1 MAPPPFKEVDL
12 PADTPLVRELAAQPN
27 LVPFE
32 IATDLPFWRDEDVR
46 RVRPRGG
53 HSCRPCSSHGAP
65 RVHRRRS
72 LRPPPL
78 PAQTMGALGYGFF
91 SSYKKMTCR
100 MFWDDAARRLE
111 AAALFGP
118 LCEGPISQVHGAR
131 ASQGSAGGAGAAV

>member
-1 MAPPPFKEVDL
+1 MKTSDGYARV
-12 PADTPLVRELAAQPN
+12 ADTDAGHAAH
-27 LVPFE
+27 
-32 IATDLPFWRDEDVR
+32 T
-46 RVRPRGG
+46 
-53 HSCRPCSSHGAP
+53 
-65 RVHRRRS
+65 
-72 LRPPPL
+72 
-78 PAQTMGALGYGFF
+78 GYGFF